1 MAVDPEHHFDL
12 KAAAL
17 SLAEILNKD
26 ALSEKGLG
34 MKLPFHH
41 RSFMAPPLG
50 SITFYILF

>member
-26 ALSEKGLG
+26 ALSEKRFRGPSG
-34 MKLPFHH
+34 F
-41 RSFMAPPLG
+41 RVR
-50 SITFYILF
+50 